1 MENWCIHIKMS
12 AMGWSSQYPCLPIH
26 ALYIACK
33 CLKAASASTFALLSL
48 ELHSLTWLMWPIML
62 DYVDELVNWLLIESN
77 ALWSSKSLSSWS
89 SCSVCWTWGLS
100 CQVSVII
107 CYSVQG
113 MFRVPFSSIVCS
125 FLKSNLNKRLFPPI
139 FTYEVAF
146 GKVLNVLDESF
157 LFEANLCMMKKRIF
171 CMIYYDLGS
180 KSCHDSIPSQSQL
193 ASVLSMGESSEF
205 RWWAG
210 RCMCPGC
217 KKNCTMNEVTS
228 WSWSDCLVWMFF
240 L

>member
-1 MENWCIHIKMS
+1 MENWCIHIKIS

-48 ELHSLTWLMWPIML
+48 ELHSLRWLML

-77 ALWSSKSLSSWS
+77 ALWSSKSLCSWS

-113 MFRVPFSSIVCS
+113 TFQFNCLLLSEVQLEQAPFSSYFHLWGCVWQS
-125 FLKSNLNKRLFPPI
+125 S
-139 FTYEVAF
+139 EH
-146 GKVLNVLDESF
+146 
-157 LFEANLCMMKKRIF
+157 
-171 CMIYYDLGS
+171 LGW
-180 KSCHDSIPSQSQL
+180 
-193 ASVLSMGESSEF
+193 VLSLGGQSLHDEE
-205 RWWAG
+205 
-210 RCMCPGC
+210 
-217 KKNCTMNEVTS
+217 THLLHDLS
-228 WSWSDCLVWMFF
+228 WSWIKIMPRLHSFAVAIGFGLEHGGELRIPVVGRQMYVPW